1 MKKTIS
7 KNSAAKAAVVKAQ
20 KAAAAEKAAARYVRA
35 KYYRADGTT
44 KEIVFQN
51 PSETKVAAKVKRQP
65 KAPRGGSRRLTQP
78 HNPQSA

>member
-35 KYYRADGTT
+35 VYYRADGTT

-51 PSETKVAAKVKRQP
+51 PSETKVAAKAKRQP
-65 KAPRGGSRRLTQP
+65 KAPRV
-78 HNPQSA
+78 AVAA